1 MEKPDASDERP
12 WWSLV
17 PIGLA
22 LFLWGGLALSG
33 LGGIHDVAARHV
45 PGYPATGQIIYYLIV
60 PLTGAAL
67 SLGLGLL
74 AFFKRSAL
82 AGSLLLVLLFLSLP
96 YFLFAG
102 GGA

>member
-1 MEKPDASDERP
+1 MEKPDSGDERP

-33 LGGIHDVAARHV
+33 LNGIRDVAAQHA
-45 PGYPATGQIIYYLIV
+45 PGYPAMGQIILYLIV
-60 PLTGAAL
+60 PATGAAL
-67 SLGLGLL
+67 SLGLGLM

-82 AGSLLLVLLFLSLP
+82 AGSLLLMLLFLSVP

-102 GGA
+102 GGV